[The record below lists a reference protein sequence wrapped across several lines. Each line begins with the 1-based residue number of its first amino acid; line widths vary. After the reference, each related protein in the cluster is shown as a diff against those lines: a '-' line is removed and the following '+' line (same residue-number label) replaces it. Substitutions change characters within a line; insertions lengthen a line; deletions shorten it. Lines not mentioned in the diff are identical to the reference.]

1 MSISARKAKSKF
13 LQVCIDSS
21 RHVRGDRKVESLFV
35 FGVFRGNIQCPQL
48 SSSDQLFADPHR
60 SHRTPS
66 GDKVIAAVFT
76 AVGLWCRFVLIGG
89 AALFPTTDSRLSALS
104 PKTPRTL
111 EARPNWGGSFPM
123 ANRSEVEKILEVAV
137 AGIPRIAKVIAD
149 FPIEFREGALEV
161 AERRYQQTVC
171 DLGYAEGDAQGWISV
186 VMFRLRRQV
195 AELSTT
201 KLDGSGSEA
210 EKSVKIS
217 RGG

>member
-1 MSISARKAKSKF
+1 
-13 LQVCIDSS
+13 
-21 RHVRGDRKVESLFV
+21 
-35 FGVFRGNIQCPQL
+35 
-48 SSSDQLFADPHR
+48 
-60 SHRTPS
+60 
-66 GDKVIAAVFT
+66 
-76 AVGLWCRFVLIGG
+76 
-89 AALFPTTDSRLSALS
+89 
-104 PKTPRTL
+104 
-111 EARPNWGGSFPM
+111 M
-123 ANRSEVEKILEVAV
+123 ANRSEAEKILEVAV
-137 AGIPRIAKVIAD
+137 VGIPRIAKVIAD

-195 AELSTT
+195 AELSTK

>member
-1 MSISARKAKSKF
+1 VVISAE
-13 LQVCIDSS
+13 V
-21 RHVRGDRKVESLFV
+21 GMSLRNSLRRRLHIAV
-35 FGVFRGNIQCPQL
+35 SVGPG
-48 SSSDQLFADPHR
+48 S
-60 SHRTPS
+60 PS
-66 GDKVIAAVFT
+66 EHIAQA
-76 AVGLWCRFVLIGG
+76 GSLRRYSLRLGCRCRFVLIGG

-123 ANRSEVEKILEVAV
+123 ANRSEAEKILEVAV
-137 AGIPRIAKVIAD
+137 AGKPRIAKVIAD

-195 AELSTT
+195 ADLSTK
-201 KLDGSGSEA
+201 KLEGSGSEA
-210 EKSVKIS
+210 ERALK
-217 RGG
+217 